1 MTIDQNHRHAQT
13 RVILAQ
19 LANEEMSLREQAEY
33 LRSENCDF
41 CLKIGASQE
50 LERIIKLVYGAGV
63 KITVDENTTERDVE
77 AMEHAIR
84 LLKNNIV
91 LAIKGENK

>member
-1 MTIDQNHRHAQT
+1 MSETPYTQGFRAGQET
-13 RVILAQ
+13 EQERV
-19 LANEEMSLREQAEY
+19 
-33 LRSENCDF
+33 
-41 CLKIGASQE
+41 
-50 LERIIKLVYGAGV
+50 IKLVYGAGV